1 MAFPFEELQ
10 VYQKALEFSVSVID
24 GIDSF
29 DTPRNHYRL
38 IEQLEASCTSVP
50 MNIAEGRGRY
60 SKKEYA
66 RFLYIAR
73 GSLFETI
80 TMLQIFKKKE
90 WIKSD
95 DFKELYGFAE
105 EISKM
110 LSGLIKSIQ
119 Q

>member
-1 MAFPFEELQ
+1 MAFSFEELQ

-24 GIDSF
+24 GIDGF

-38 IEQLEASCTSVP
+38 IEQVESACTSVP
-50 MNIAEGRGRY
+50 MNIAEGKGRY
-60 SKKEYA
+60 SKKEYI
-66 RFLYIAR
+66 RFLYISR
-73 GSLFETI
+73 GSLFETV
-80 TMLQIFKKKE
+80 TMLQIFNKKA

-95 DFKELYGFAE
+95 DFKKLYDFAE

-119 Q
+119 H